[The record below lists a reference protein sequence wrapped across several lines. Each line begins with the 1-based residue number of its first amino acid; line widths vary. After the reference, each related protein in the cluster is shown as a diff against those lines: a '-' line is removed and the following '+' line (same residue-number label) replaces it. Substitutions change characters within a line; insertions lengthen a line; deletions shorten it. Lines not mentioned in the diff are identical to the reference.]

1 MAQQKKTHKKASQ
14 QRGSAVAAPQ
24 GGILQEVPEQCRYLY
39 YSLSQTADAD
49 SVMDALASVVDGDKV
64 VLGLGKAFM
73 DFVGAR
79 TVAVK
84 DAPIYS
90 NAGIAVGSAPYAI
103 WLWLRGTDRGE
114 LVYLTL
120 KIQEALGDDA
130 LLEDMVDGFRYK
142 EGRDLSGYVDGT
154 ENPDSTKALQVCAD
168 ARGGSFV
175 AVQKWVHDLGY
186 MLSLPVAEQDAKI
199 GRHKGNNEEFA
210 APPSAHVKRAEQE
223 HYSPQAFLLR
233 RSMPWADFSGEGLVF
248 VAFASSFYAFDAIM
262 QRMLGMED
270 GIVDSLL
277 SFSRPLTTSFFYCP
291 PMLNGKP
298 DLGALS
304 GD

>member
-1 MAQQKKTHKKASQ
+1 MTQHKKVHKKSAQQRNSGAS
-14 QRGSAVAAPQ
+14 APQ
-24 GGILQEVPEQCRYLY
+24 AGILQEIPEHCRYLY

-49 SVMDALASVVDGDKV
+49 SLIEALGVVVDGDKV

-84 DAPIYS
+84 DAPVYS
-90 NAGIAVGSAPYAI
+90 NAGIAVGVAPYAI

-130 LLEDMVDGFRYK
+130 LLEDMVDGFRFR
-142 EGRDLSGYVDGT
+142 EGRDLTGYVDGT
-154 ENPDSTKALQVCAD
+154 ENPAGAKALQVCAD
-168 ARGGSFV
+168 GRGGSFV

-186 MLSLPVAEQDAKI
+186 MLSLPEAEQDAKI
-199 GRHKGNNEEFA
+199 GRHKRHNEEFA
-210 APPSAHVKRAEQE
+210 APPAAHVKRAEQE

-262 QRMLGMED
+262 QRMLGQED
-270 GIVDSLL
+270 GIVDSLF
-277 SFSRPLTTSFFYCP
+277 SFSRPLATSFFYCP
-291 PMLNGKP
+291 PMTDGRP
-298 DLGALS
+298 DLGALAE
-304 GD
+304 